1 MNREELGRAIKAAC
15 ANLDESPVVVL
26 GSQSILGS
34 YDTADLPEAVFQS
47 REVDILPLSGITNP
61 PAVEE
66 KLLMLDARLGEN
78 SPFHEHHG
86 FYVEGIHKDVVVL
99 PKHWDNRLVHF
110 TVADGSSELYGR
122 TGLCL
127 DPVDLC
133 VSKCIAGR
141 EKDHVFV
148 EALIR
153 DDIIT
158 PSEIVERIDKYG
170 IEWPPTYDSDK
181 DVAVERARNWLEN
194 VGKSPAAAT
203 LDRGDTATDQGVDQ
217 GRDSTESTASA
228 APQGHPFTLRQMLG
242 GMAAKRSEKGT
253 TPRLP
258 DNGGRSRD
266 RGEDLSL

>member
-15 ANLDESPVVVL
+15 ANLDESPVIVL

-34 YDTADLPEAVFQS
+34 YDTAELPDVAFYS

-99 PKHWDNRLVHF
+99 PNQWDNRLVHF
-110 TVADGSSELYGR
+110 TVADGTSELYGR

-127 DPVDLC
+127 DPIDLC
-133 VSKCIAGR
+133 VSKCVAGR
-141 EKDHVFV
+141 PKDHEFV
-148 EALIR
+148 AALVR
-153 DDIIT
+153 
-158 PSEIVERIDKYG
+158 ENIVTVPAILERIDKYG

-181 DVAVERARNWLEN
+181 DLAVERARSWLTNLNAAVEPATASTDSALHEAERDSS
-194 VGKSPAAAT
+194 VKAIAAA
-203 LDRGDTATDQGVDQ
+203 
-217 GRDSTESTASA
+217 S
-228 APQGHPFTLRQMLG
+228 QGHPWTLRQMLG
-242 GMAAKRSEKGT
+242 GMATRRAEKRPPARPDAGAYVRDKGEEH
-253 TPRLP
+253 
-258 DNGGRSRD
+258 SI
-266 RGEDLSL
+266 

>member
-15 ANLDESPVVVL
+15 ANLDESPVIVL

-34 YDTADLPEAVFQS
+34 YDTTELPDVAFYS

-99 PKHWDNRLVHF
+99 PNQWDNRLVHF

-127 DPVDLC
+127 DPIDLC
-133 VSKCIAGR
+133 VSKCVAGR
-141 EKDHVFV
+141 PKDHEFV
-148 EALIR
+148 EALVR
-153 DDIIT
+153 DDIVTVPAIL
-158 PSEIVERIDKYG
+158 ERIDKYG

-181 DVAVERARNWLEN
+181 DLAVERARSWLIN
-194 VGKSPAAAT
+194 LDAAAGNMT
-203 LDRGDTATDQGVDQ
+203 INTGSAPQEAE
-217 GRDSTESTASA
+217 RDSSRKGTDAAS
-228 APQGHPFTLRQMLG
+228 QGHPWTLRQMLG
-242 GMAAKRSEKGT
+242 GMTTRRAEKGQAT
-253 TPRLP
+253 RP
-258 DNGGRSRD
+258 DDGAHARD
-266 RGEDLSL
+266 KGEDRSL

>member
-34 YDTADLPEAVFQS
+34 YDTTELPEVAFYS

-99 PKHWDNRLVHF
+99 PRHWDSRLVHF

-127 DPVDLC
+127 DPIDLC

-141 EKDHVFV
+141 PKDHEFV
-148 EALIR
+148 AALVQ
-153 DDIIT
+153 DDIVT
-158 PSEIVERIDKYG
+158 VPEILERIDKHG

-181 DVAVERARNWLEN
+181 DLAVERARSWLTHLGPAPSTAV
-194 VGKSPAAAT
+194 VGADGAAM
-203 LDRGDTATDQGVDQ
+203 DQD
-217 GRDSTESTASA
+217 RDSSVESTGT
-228 APQGHPFTLRQMLG
+228 APQGHPWTLRQMLG

-253 TPRLP
+253 TALP
-258 DNGGRSRD
+258 NSGGQSRD